1 MNNIKE
7 KNELLIKEKEKEEIN
22 NNLNSLDREIKE
34 NKNISSSNIK

>member
-7 KNELLIKEKEKEEIN
+7 KNELLIKEKEEIN

-34 NKNISSSNIK
+34 NKNISSSKIK

>member
-7 KNELLIKEKEKEEIN
+7 KNELLIKEKEEIN

>member
-7 KNELLIKEKEKEEIN
+7 KNELLIKEKEEIN

-34 NKNISSSNIK
+34 NKNIVSSNIK